1 MIPLLIFAAGAAALE
16 IKRLTNRPQGAE
28 QTEALLEK
36 ERHLHQVL
44 QVVLQAVLIDRIL
57 LILHACESL
66 TWEPPRCPDCSIYGG
81 PSWPLDCLQS
91 GCTWKHR
98 HRNQMSLK

>member
-28 QTEALLEK
+28 QTQALLER

-44 QVVLQAVLIDRIL
+44 QVMLQLVLAARIL
-57 LILHACESL
+57 VILSKHAY
-66 TWEPPRCPDCSIYGG
+66 R
-81 PSWPLDCLQS
+81 
-91 GCTWKHR
+91 
-98 HRNQMSLK
+98 

>member
-28 QTEALLEK
+28 QTEALLER

-44 QVVLQAVLIDRIL
+44 QVMLQVVLAPRI
-57 LILHACESL
+57 IADAP
-66 TWEPPRCPDCSIYGG
+66 WRPP
-81 PSWPLDCLQS
+81 
-91 GCTWKHR
+91 H
-98 HRNQMSLK
+98 M